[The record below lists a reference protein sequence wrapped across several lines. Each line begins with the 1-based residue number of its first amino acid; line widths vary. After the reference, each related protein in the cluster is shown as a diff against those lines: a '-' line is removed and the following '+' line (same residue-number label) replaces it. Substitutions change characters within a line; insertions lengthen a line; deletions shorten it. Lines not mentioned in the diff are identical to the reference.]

1 METVIST
8 DGTPIAY
15 QRAGSGPPI
24 VLVHGTL
31 GVSKRWPIVP
41 LLEPHFTVITFDRRG
56 RGDSGDG
63 PDYSLEREAEDIAAL
78 ASAIG
83 GGVSLL
89 GHSFGALCA
98 LEAALLIPRL
108 RHLILYEPALS
119 GVPPEAI
126 ARLEALLEA
135 GDREGAVLT
144 MFREIVEMP
153 PDEIEYLRASPNF
166 PAMVAAAHTVPREL
180 RTEEQYRFDRARF
193 ERLTVPTLLLLGG
206 DSPPSL
212 KKPTETLHATIP
224 NSRIV
229 VLPDQQHIAHYT
241 APELLARK
249 VRAFVF
255 GPDPVEG

>member
-119 GVPPEAI
+119 GAPPRRLRGLRLYWRRAI
-126 ARLEALLEA
+126 AK
-135 GDREGAVLT
+135 
-144 MFREIVEMP
+144 
-153 PDEIEYLRASPNF
+153 
-166 PAMVAAAHTVPREL
+166 
-180 RTEEQYRFDRARF
+180 ARC
-193 ERLTVPTLLLLGG
+193 
-206 DSPPSL
+206 
-212 KKPTETLHATIP
+212 
-224 NSRIV
+224 
-229 VLPDQQHIAHYT
+229 
-241 APELLARK
+241 
-249 VRAFVF
+249 
-255 GPDPVEG
+255 

>member
-1 METVIST
+1 MIETVTSN

-31 GVSKRWPIVP
+31 GVSKRWPIIP
-41 LLEPHFTVITFDRRG
+41 LLVERFTVYAMDRRG
-56 RGDSGDG
+56 RGGSGDS

-83 GGVSLL
+83 GGVSVL

-119 GVPPEAI
+119 GASPEAI
-126 ARLEALLEA
+126 VRLEALLDT
-135 GDREGAVLT
+135 GDREAVVLAL
-144 MFREIVEMP
+144 FREIVEMP

-166 PAMVAAAHTVPREL
+166 PAMVVAAHTVSREL
-180 RTEEQYRFDRARF
+180 RAEERYRFDPARF

-212 KKPTETLHATIP
+212 KKPTETLHAAIP

-229 VLPDQQHIAHYT
+229 VLPGQQHIAHYT
-241 APELLARK
+241 APDLIAREIELFLLDQ
-249 VRAFVF
+249 V
-255 GPDPVEG
+255 